1 MKDINIVAE
10 NAHRLVA
17 DAELL
22 FANKRYPTAVT
33 LSIIAIEE
41 AGKFT
46 FLCKGVD
53 SPSRRTHKEK
63 QSLLGMWF
71 WHIAIYDVFTSEF
84 QEFCTYLQE
93 KGRSE
98 NLEYLL
104 GLSII
109 ERIDYMK
116 LLHFSESNDIAKSVE
131 LYVRSK
137 FRYAEKLE
145 ILENACSG
153 KLERKRQSGIYA
165 DIDSNAE
172 ATNDPLTIQ
181 KAEAESWLENARVAI
196 EFMSMFQR
204 HGINDLHLTNG
215 SS

>member
-1 MKDINIVAE
+1 MKDISIVAE
-10 NAHRLVA
+10 NARRLLA

-33 LSIIAIEE
+33 LSIITIEE
-41 AGKFT
+41 AGKFA

-116 LLHFSESNDIAKSVE
+116 LLHFSESNDIGKSVE

-165 DIDSNAE
+165 DINSNAE

-204 HGINDLHLTNG
+204 YGIKDRHPTNW